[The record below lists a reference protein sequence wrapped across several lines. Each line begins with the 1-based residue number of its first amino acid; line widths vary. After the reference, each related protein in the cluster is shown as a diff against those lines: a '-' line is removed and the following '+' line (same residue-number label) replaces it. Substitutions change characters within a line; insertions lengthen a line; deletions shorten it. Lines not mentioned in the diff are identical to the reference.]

1 MGNIYPDYAARIQYD
16 FYLLTLDDYPPIWFA
31 GTSPGAWQYAVE
43 IIYRCLK
50 VGYWNLWSEGWM
62 KARQLRNYEDFC
74 SKLAQFNP
82 HKLSNEGMMY
92 WLAPLIYSSDLGE
105 QLVKKY
111 DLATL
116 ESYEAGKEYSVCK
129 PFIDEIEK
137 TFAENNI
144 PWGKKLFPVQE

>member
-1 MGNIYPDYAARIQYD
+1 MSNISPKYAAIIQSD
-16 FYLLTLDDYPPIWFA
+16 FYRLTLDDYSPCGLV
-31 GTSPGAWQYAVE
+31 GTSPGAWSYAVDV
-43 IIYRCLK
+43 IYRCLK
-50 VGYWNLWSEGWM
+50 VGYWNLWNEGWM

-74 SKLAQFNP
+74 NKLAQFNP
-82 HKLSNEGMMY
+82 HKLSNEGAIY
-92 WLAPLIYSSDLGE
+92 WLSPLIYSSDLGE

-137 TFAENNI
+137 TFTENNI
-144 PWGKKLFPVQE
+144 PWGKKLFPVQA